1 VRRILLILI
10 VLLAVR
16 LVPKVLRKE
25 ALVLELLVLL
35 VQVSALS
42 AKNTSK
48 TVSTEGRTTALE
60 ARTSATAARVAKVI
74 GGNTG
79 FANALGYGATSTA
92 NIGTTSAPDA
102 GDTGNYSFST
112 GPQIG
117 GAAAHVHNGTLSNL
131 PNVNHTHAFGGH
143 THDFG
148 GHKHPSTG
156 G

>member
-1 VRRILLILI
+1 MRRVLLVLI

-16 LVPKVLRKE
+16 LIPKVLRKE
-25 ALVLELLVLL
+25 ALVLELLMLL
-35 VQVSALS
+35 VQVSALA

-48 TVSTEGRTTALE
+48 ATSTEQRTTALE
-60 ARTSATAARVAKVI
+60 ARTSATAVKVSNVVAGK
-74 GGNTG
+74 TG
-79 FANALGYGATSTA
+79 FANALGYGPTSTA
-92 NIGTTSAPDA
+92 NIGTTSGPDS
-102 GDTGNYSFST
+102 GGTGFYSFST

-117 GAAAHVHNGTLSNL
+117 GAAAHVHNGTLPNL
-131 PNVNHTHAFGGH
+131 PSATHIHDFGGH